1 VRDPAVFF
9 SALASHGIEHPEVR
23 SEAPADVEGWLTKD
37 ANGCGGWH
45 IRHAAASI
53 DEASSS
59 ARSSH
64 YYQRSMQGVPMS
76 ATFIANGKDAMV
88 LGINELI
95 VRPIGERPHVY
106 CGCVGPVEVPAG
118 LAQRIGDAV
127 RVLVIEFDLRGWCSL
142 DFVRDGDSFGV
153 LEVNPRPPASMALYA
168 QRGLIDA
175 QLRACLHAELPPPSA
190 FATSQVAGSEIV
202 YARRPMTIGAAGA
215 LHLQQWPMA
224 HDLPAEGE
232 SFSAGDPLCSL
243 SASGDS
249 AGQVKALLAARCDAL
264 LDILETSP

>member
-1 VRDPAVFF
+1 
-9 SALASHGIEHPEVR
+9 
-23 SEAPADVEGWLTKD
+23 
-37 ANGCGGWH
+37 
-45 IRHAAASI
+45 
-53 DEASSS
+53 
-59 ARSSH
+59 
-64 YYQRSMQGVPMS
+64 MQGVPMS
-76 ATFIANGKDAMV
+76 ATFIANGKDALV